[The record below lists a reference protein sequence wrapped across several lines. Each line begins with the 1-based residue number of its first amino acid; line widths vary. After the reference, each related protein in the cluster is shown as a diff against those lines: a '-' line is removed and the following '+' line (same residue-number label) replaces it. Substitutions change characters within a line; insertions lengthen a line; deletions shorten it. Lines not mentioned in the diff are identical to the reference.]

1 MTVGEG
7 RARREG
13 ESMASEN
20 GSTCASRAVLI
31 TGCSSG
37 IGRATAERL
46 AKRGWTVYA
55 TARDVEAIAPLE
67 EGGCRLLQLD
77 VTDEGSMRRAVE
89 EIERAEGA
97 VGVLVNNAGYSQSGA
112 VEEVPPEKVRRQFET
127 NVFGLVRMC
136 QLVLPGM
143 RGQGF
148 GRIVNLSS
156 MGGRLTFPG
165 GGLYHASKH
174 AVEAIS
180 DALRFE
186 VRGFGVEV
194 VVIEPGLIR
203 TGFART
209 AVGSMGESGS
219 GPYAGFDAGV
229 ARVTRENYERGPLA
243 RLGGGPGAVAETIE
257 RAISAA
263 RPRTRYTVT
272 PSARLLISTRQL
284 LPDRAWDGL
293 LRLFYPR
300 PGG

>member
-1 MTVGEG
+1 M
-7 RARREG
+7 
-13 ESMASEN
+13 SEN
-20 GSTCASRAVLI
+20 GSGWTSRAALI

-37 IGRATAERL
+37 IGWATADRL
-46 AKRGWTVYA
+46 ARGGWTVYA

-67 EGGCRLLQLD
+67 AFGCRLLPLD
-77 VTDEGSMRRAVE
+77 VTEEDSMRAAVE
-89 EIERAEGA
+89 EVERMEGA

-112 VEEVPPEKVRRQFET
+112 VEEVPMDKVRRQFET

-143 RGQGF
+143 RRQGF

-165 GGLYHASKH
+165 GGFYHASKY
-174 AVEAIS
+174 AVEALS

-194 VVIEPGLIR
+194 VVVEPGLIR

-209 AVGSMGESGS
+209 AVGSMGEGS
-219 GPYAGFDAGV
+219 GPYAGFEAGV
-229 ARVTRENYERGPLA
+229 ARTTRENYERGPLA
-243 RLGGGPGAVAETIE
+243 ALGGGPEAVAETIE

-263 RPRTRYTVT
+263 RPRARYTVT
-272 PSARLLISTRQL
+272 LSASVLISARRL

-293 LRLFYPR
+293 LGLFYPR